1 MQIKGDKRTAM
12 RSMREKGITL
22 VELMVVLSIITILTV
37 ALGFSYQGWVGKY
50 KVESQTKMLHAD
62 ILNARSRSMTRSKSH
77 FLRFPNATSYT
88 LYDDDSNGTAKV
100 SDGDGVLQVGTGVTA
115 DTQLPSFPKQLVYPV
130 QIGAAVP
137 ADFDFTFNVQGLVSP
152 ERTICAFTQFDPD
165 YDCITLSQTRV
176 IMGKIRNQG
185 GNCDSANCSE
195 K

>member
-1 MQIKGDKRTAM
+1 MQINGDNKIAM

-22 VELMVVLSIITILTV
+22 IELMVVLSILTILTV
-37 ALGFSYQGWVGKY
+37 ALGYSYQGWMGKY
-50 KVESQTKMLHAD
+50 RVESQTKTLHAD

-115 DTQLPSFPKQLVYPV
+115 DTQLPTFPKQLEYAV
-130 QIGAAVP
+130 QIGGPAVP
-137 ADFDFTFNVQGLVSP
+137 AFTLNVQGLVSP

-176 IMGKIRNQG
+176 IMGKISNQG
-185 GNCDSANCSE
+185 GACDSANCRE

>member
-1 MQIKGDKRTAM
+1 MQIKGDKKIVM
-12 RSMREKGITL
+12 RSMQEKGVTMIEL
-22 VELMVVLSIITILTV
+22 VVVLSIVTV
-37 ALGFSYQGWVGKY
+37 LALVLGYSYQGWIGRY
-50 KVESQTKMLHAD
+50 RVESQTKTLHAD

-115 DTQLPSFPKQLVYPV
+115 DTQLQPFPKQLEYAV

-137 ADFDFTFNVQGLVSP
+137 ADFDFTFDAQGLVSP
-152 ERTICAFTQFDPD
+152 ERTICAFTQLDPD

-185 GNCDSANCSE
+185 GACDTANCRE